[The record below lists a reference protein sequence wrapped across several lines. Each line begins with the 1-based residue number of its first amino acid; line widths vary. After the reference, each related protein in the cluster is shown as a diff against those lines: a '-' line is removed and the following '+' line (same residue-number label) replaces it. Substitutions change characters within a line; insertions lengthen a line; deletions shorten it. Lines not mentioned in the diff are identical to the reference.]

1 MFKVNEWIKTSDF
14 QLVQYQGFRLYWV
27 FDVIQVENPKYCINS
42 VVIDLDEYSQ
52 DQENRYILDNYKM
65 SRQTFLNTFEAKSD
79 LYLAIA
85 IAQSDLDLYD
95 DLFDSIE
102 DAWDHIVNVRAEG
115 YCEQM
120 ISSRLD
126 NERRN

>member
-27 FDVIQVENPKYCINS
+27 FDVLQVEYPKYSINS

-52 DQENRYILDNYKM
+52 DQENRYIADNFKM
-65 SRQTFLNTFEAKSD
+65 SRQAFLDTFEEKTD
-79 LYLAIA
+79 MYLAIA
-85 IAQSDLDLYD
+85 IAQSDWDLYD
-95 DLFDSIE
+95 ELFESKE

-115 YCEQM
+115 YF
-120 ISSRLD
+120 
-126 NERRN
+126 